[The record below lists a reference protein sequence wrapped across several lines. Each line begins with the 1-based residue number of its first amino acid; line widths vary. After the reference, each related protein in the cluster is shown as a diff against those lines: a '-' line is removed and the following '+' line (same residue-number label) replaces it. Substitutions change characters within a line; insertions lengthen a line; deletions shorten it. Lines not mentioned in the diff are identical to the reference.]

1 GDPVWTGPAVVHAVI
16 EPAARDR
23 RNGYRRR
30 PARRARRRG
39 ARAVYG
45 LSDSSRM
52 RDRNRRRNSSPGS
65 AARRAVRRM
74 DGLLL
79 RRHAGAALR
88 QREDDPPPQ
97 RSDPHLRAAAQARRR
112 NRPAQGYRRG
122 GADLARARRLR
133 RARGVGRV
141 EPRSRARDPL
151 HRDPDSPALSRSR
164 APGAAHRVF
173 VPGRRLRRQVDG
185 GGRRGYRCRR
195 SRSGAVGDVH
205 AVRSAHRHRHD
216 SKGLGLQARSA
227 FSARQLQ
234 QPHSDRCLHP
244 LCQEA
249 ERNVPRHGR
258 CQRRSAQAL
267 AVEISATVS
276 QALSAM
282 AMRLIRRVSMC
293 AMCAVA
299 AALAATLATQGARS
313 AGVEDFYRGKTV
325 SLLIGYSMGG
335 GYDAYGRLL
344 ARHFGKHL
352 PGNPNV
358 VPQNMSGAGS
368 LKAANYLYSV
378 APKDGSVIGTFSR
391 SQGIAPLLDK
401 AEFDSTK
408 FTWLGSV
415 TDEVSLCVTRYDAP
429 VKTFSELLVT
439 PATFGGEGAGSDPNI
454 FALLYRNVF
463 GAKIKIVTGYPGTN
477 EIQLATERGE
487 VDGLCGLSWSTLK
500 GRYPHWLKDK
510 KANILVQAG
519 IKKQPELPD
528 VPSASELAKQAD
540 QRQILQLMLIGQ
552 AMARP
557 FAAPPGI
564 PADRKAALIAAFER
578 TTKD

>member
-1 GDPVWTGPAVVHAVI
+1 M
-16 EPAARDR
+16 
-23 RNGYRRR
+23 R
-30 PARRARRRG
+30 P
-39 ARAVYG
+39 
-45 LSDSSRM
+45 
-52 RDRNRRRNSSPGS
+52 
-65 AARRAVRRM
+65 
-74 DGLLL
+74 
-79 RRHAGAALR
+79 
-88 QREDDPPPQ
+88 
-97 RSDPHLRAAAQARRR
+97 
-112 NRPAQGYRRG
+112 
-122 GADLARARRLR
+122 
-133 RARGVGRV
+133 
-141 EPRSRARDPL
+141 
-151 HRDPDSPALSRSR
+151 
-164 APGAAHRVF
+164 
-173 VPGRRLRRQVDG
+173 
-185 GGRRGYRCRR
+185 
-195 SRSGAVGDVH
+195 
-205 AVRSAHRHRHD
+205 
-216 SKGLGLQARSA
+216 
-227 FSARQLQ
+227 
-234 QPHSDRCLHP
+234 
-244 LCQEA
+244 
-249 ERNVPRHGR
+249 
-258 CQRRSAQAL
+258 
-267 AVEISATVS
+267 
-276 QALSAM
+276 
-282 AMRLIRRVSMC
+282 IRRVLKC
-293 AMCAVA
+293 AMWASA

-325 SLLIGYSMGG
+325 SLFIGYSVGG

-415 TDEVSLCVTRYDAP
+415 TDEVSLCVTRHDAP

-439 PATFGGEGAGSDPNI
+439 PATFGSEGAGADPNI

-500 GRYPHWLKDK
+500 GRYPHWLTGK

-528 VPSASELAKQAD
+528 VPSASDLAKQPD
-540 QRQILQLMLIGQ
+540 QRQILKLMLIGQ

-578 TTKD
+578 TTKDPDFLAEAEKLNFEVNPVNADKLDALLAEAYAMPKDVIGKAAKAMSD

>member
-1 GDPVWTGPAVVHAVI
+1 M
-16 EPAARDR
+16 
-23 RNGYRRR
+23 R
-30 PARRARRRG
+30 P
-39 ARAVYG
+39 
-45 LSDSSRM
+45 
-52 RDRNRRRNSSPGS
+52 
-65 AARRAVRRM
+65 
-74 DGLLL
+74 
-79 RRHAGAALR
+79 
-88 QREDDPPPQ
+88 
-97 RSDPHLRAAAQARRR
+97 
-112 NRPAQGYRRG
+112 
-122 GADLARARRLR
+122 
-133 RARGVGRV
+133 
-141 EPRSRARDPL
+141 
-151 HRDPDSPALSRSR
+151 
-164 APGAAHRVF
+164 
-173 VPGRRLRRQVDG
+173 
-185 GGRRGYRCRR
+185 
-195 SRSGAVGDVH
+195 
-205 AVRSAHRHRHD
+205 
-216 SKGLGLQARSA
+216 
-227 FSARQLQ
+227 
-234 QPHSDRCLHP
+234 
-244 LCQEA
+244 
-249 ERNVPRHGR
+249 
-258 CQRRSAQAL
+258 
-267 AVEISATVS
+267 
-276 QALSAM
+276 
-282 AMRLIRRVSMC
+282 IRRVLKC
-293 AMCAVA
+293 AMWASA

-325 SLLIGYSMGG
+325 SLLIGYSVGG

-352 PGNPNV
+352 PGNPSV

-415 TDEVSLCVTRYDAP
+415 TDEVSLCVTRHDAP

-500 GRYPHWLKDK
+500 GRYPHWLTGK

-528 VPSASELAKQAD
+528 VPSASDLAKQPD
-540 QRQILQLMLIGQ
+540 QRQILKLMLIGQ

-564 PADRKAALIAAFER
+564 PADRKAALIVAFER
-578 TTKD
+578 TTKDPDFLAEAEKLNFEVNPVNADKLDALLAEAYAMPKDVIGKAAKAMSD

>member
-1 GDPVWTGPAVVHAVI
+1 
-16 EPAARDR
+16 
-23 RNGYRRR
+23 
-30 PARRARRRG
+30 
-39 ARAVYG
+39 
-45 LSDSSRM
+45 M
-52 RDRNRRRNSSPGS
+52 RS
-65 AARRAVRRM
+65 
-74 DGLLL
+74 
-79 RRHAGAALR
+79 
-88 QREDDPPPQ
+88 
-97 RSDPHLRAAAQARRR
+97 
-112 NRPAQGYRRG
+112 
-122 GADLARARRLR
+122 
-133 RARGVGRV
+133 
-141 EPRSRARDPL
+141 
-151 HRDPDSPALSRSR
+151 
-164 APGAAHRVF
+164 
-173 VPGRRLRRQVDG
+173 
-185 GGRRGYRCRR
+185 
-195 SRSGAVGDVH
+195 
-205 AVRSAHRHRHD
+205 
-216 SKGLGLQARSA
+216 
-227 FSARQLQ
+227 
-234 QPHSDRCLHP
+234 
-244 LCQEA
+244 
-249 ERNVPRHGR
+249 
-258 CQRRSAQAL
+258 
-267 AVEISATVS
+267 
-276 QALSAM
+276 
-282 AMRLIRRVSMC
+282 IRRVLMC
-293 AMCAVA
+293 AMWASA
-299 AALAATLATQGARS
+299 AALAAALATQSARS
-313 AGVEDFYRGKTV
+313 AGVEEFYRGKTV
-325 SLLIGYSMGG
+325 SLLIGYSVGG

-415 TDEVSLCVTRYDAP
+415 TDEVSLCVTRHDAP
-429 VKTFSELLVT
+429 AKTFSELLVT

-477 EIQLATERGE
+477 EIHLATERGE

-578 TTKD
+578 TTKDPDFLAEAEKLNFEVNPVSADKLDALLAGAYATPKDVIAKAAKAMSD

>member
-1 GDPVWTGPAVVHAVI
+1 M
-16 EPAARDR
+16 
-23 RNGYRRR
+23 R
-30 PARRARRRG
+30 P
-39 ARAVYG
+39 
-45 LSDSSRM
+45 
-52 RDRNRRRNSSPGS
+52 
-65 AARRAVRRM
+65 
-74 DGLLL
+74 
-79 RRHAGAALR
+79 
-88 QREDDPPPQ
+88 
-97 RSDPHLRAAAQARRR
+97 
-112 NRPAQGYRRG
+112 
-122 GADLARARRLR
+122 
-133 RARGVGRV
+133 
-141 EPRSRARDPL
+141 
-151 HRDPDSPALSRSR
+151 
-164 APGAAHRVF
+164 
-173 VPGRRLRRQVDG
+173 
-185 GGRRGYRCRR
+185 
-195 SRSGAVGDVH
+195 
-205 AVRSAHRHRHD
+205 
-216 SKGLGLQARSA
+216 
-227 FSARQLQ
+227 
-234 QPHSDRCLHP
+234 
-244 LCQEA
+244 
-249 ERNVPRHGR
+249 
-258 CQRRSAQAL
+258 
-267 AVEISATVS
+267 
-276 QALSAM
+276 
-282 AMRLIRRVSMC
+282 IRRVLKC
-293 AMCAVA
+293 AMWASA

-325 SLLIGYSMGG
+325 SLLIGYSVGG

-415 TDEVSLCVTRYDAP
+415 TDEVSLCVTRHDAP

-439 PATFGGEGAGSDPNI
+439 PATFGSEGAGADPNI

-500 GRYPHWLKDK
+500 GRYPHWLTGK

-519 IKKQPELPD
+519 IKKQPELLD
-528 VPSASELAKQAD
+528 VPSASELAKQPD
-540 QRQILQLMLIGQ
+540 QRQILKLMLIGQ

-578 TTKD
+578 TTKDPDFLAEAEKLNFEVNPVNADKLDALLAEAYAMPKDVIGKAAKAMSD